1 MDTNDILQEKIIAL
15 DTAGWTQDYDRALP
29 NFSGSWY
36 TGSLGSY
43 KYKVSD
49 TMYFETCAWG
59 PLLKSESEAA
69 GYIYLDAADGGIK
82 KIGTDFDSWWKISD
96 LPDPITGSN
105 RAITCA
111 GRGDQVE
118 NLWLINEAGQLE
130 QWWLNVTAAEYDT
143 SWLVWSRGRFLFY
156 LISLLVCRFRSSTR

>member
-1 MDTNDILQEKIIAL
+1 MYYVDTENILQEKIIAL
-15 DTAGWTQDYDRALP
+15 DTAGWTQDFDGKLP

-43 KYKVSD
+43 GYNVSD
-49 TMYFETCAWG
+49 TLYFETCAWG

-69 GYIYLDAADGGIK
+69 GYIYLDAAGGGIRK
-82 KIGTDFDSWWKISD
+82 LGTDFDSWWKISD
-96 LPDPITGSN
+96 LPDPVTGSS

-111 GRGDQVE
+111 GKGDQVE

-130 QWWLNVTAAEYDT
+130 QWWLNVTAAELGT
-143 SWLVWSRGRFLFY
+143 SRMLWSRGKSLF
-156 LISLLVCRFRSSTR
+156 SLVLF